1 MKNAIIVEGV
11 HTHTHT
17 HTGNL
22 VNKKRNNKIKG
33 RNIILVSKACAS

>member
-11 HTHTHT
+11 

-33 RNIILVSKACAS
+33 RNIILISKACAS